1 MTLNNHI
8 ISTIKYTSYPVPKLM
23 QQLFF
28 YLKFVVL
35 IYVNKVKDI
44 IRETIYIHVSFIK
57 NNI

>member
-23 QQLFF
+23 QHLFF
-28 YLKFVVL
+28 NLKFVVL

-44 IRETIYIHVSFIK
+44 IRETIYTRFFYK
-57 NNI
+57 R